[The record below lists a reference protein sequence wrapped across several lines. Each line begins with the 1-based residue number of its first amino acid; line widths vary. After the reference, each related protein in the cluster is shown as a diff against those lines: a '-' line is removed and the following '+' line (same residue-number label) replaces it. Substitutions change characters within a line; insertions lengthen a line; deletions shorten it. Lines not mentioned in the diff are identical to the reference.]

1 MSDSLIPFNQS
12 EIQRVVGNGQIENFS
27 VSTTKK
33 GYRKLELQVYDPDGH
48 RSFFVLKDKGY
59 MIERREIQ
67 IYPFESKL
75 ERNKEIFRLY
85 KKEKMTQ
92 EFIGKIFGLKQP
104 TIAGIV
110 KNHE

>member
-1 MSDSLIPFNQS
+1 MDKLRIFLCLQP
-12 EIQRVVGNGQIENFS
+12 RRDTENS
-27 VSTTKK
+27 N
-33 GYRKLELQVYDPDGH
+33 YRFMTLDGH
-48 RSFFVLKDKGY
+48 RRFFVLKDKGY
-59 MIERREIQ
+59 MIERREIR

-75 ERNKEIFRLY
+75 ERNKESFRLY

>member
-1 MSDSLIPFNQS
+1 MSNSLTPFNQS
-12 EIQRVVGNGQIENFS
+12 EIQNVVGNGQIENFS
-27 VSTTKK
+27 ISITKK

-48 RSFFVLKDKGY
+48 RRFFILKDKGY
-59 MIERREIQ
+59 MIDRREIQ
-67 IYPFESKL
+67 IYPFESKS
-75 ERNKEIFRLY
+75 ERNDEIYRLY

-110 KNHE
+110 KNHK